1 MSLRLGEKVQ
11 ALLPLTAAWAN
22 DLYLPSFVNALKPQ
36 LRSTKLLNAVRFWPF
51 LRVATVCNRP

>member
-36 LRSTKLLNAVRFWPF
+36 LRSTKLQKAVRIWPISA
-51 LRVATVCNRP
+51 RREE